1 MSRSSPNYRGERV
14 DSPAQRPRLRATLTE
29 LGIRPRKALGQHF
42 LHDRSVV
49 QRILA
54 AAELSPE
61 TLVLEIG
68 PGLGILTEELV
79 RRAGEVMAVE
89 LDRRLAAYLRERF
102 RDSRVQIVEA
112 DALTVD
118 WGEIT
123 QGRPYVV
130 VANLPYN
137 VATPILERLLTAPH
151 PPDRLVVMVQ
161 REVAERMV
169 ATPPAMS
176 FLSVLVQ
183 FFTRPKIAFRVGPGA
198 FTPPPKVESAVVV
211 LERRPPPLEREHWST
226 FFQLVQAGFA
236 QKRKQLANALAS
248 ALGMEKERVRALLA
262 AAGIDPSRRAETLTL
277 EDWLRLYRCMTEER
291 S

>member
-1 MSRSSPNYRGERV
+1 M
-14 DSPAQRPRLRATLTE
+14 TE

-54 AAELSPE
+54 ATELSPE

-68 PGLGILTEELV
+68 PGLGILTEELA
-79 RRAGEVMAVE
+79 RRAGEVIAVE

-118 WGEIT
+118 WEAIT

-137 VATPILERLLTAPH
+137 VATPILERLLSAAH

-183 FFTRPKIAFRVGPGA
+183 FFARPKIALRVGAGA

-211 LERRPPPLEREHWST
+211 LERRPPPLEREHWAT

-236 QKRKQLANALAS
+236 QKRKQLANALAR
-248 ALGMEKERVRALLA
+248 ALGMEKERVRALLT

-277 EDWLRLYRCMTEER
+277 EDWLRLYRCVTEEQ